1 MISANVTE
9 ALRSS
14 PIDVVFSWRDGV
26 APSRV
31 CRCCFDGTRTG
42 LVGLVL

>member
-14 PIDVVFSWRDGV
+14 PIDVVFSWRDGWPILAHV
-26 APSRV
+26 A
-31 CRCCFDGTRTG
+31 FDSMG
-42 LVGLVL
+42 LAPAVLD